1 VSVQVPAHGGMAWR
15 VVADASHGGADIAAA
30 SADTPP
36 PTLGPLAPPRA
47 DGDVEVRGDFEVA
60 GTAPGATQVRL
71 VVDGDLARALPV
83 PVRRG
88 RWRARVDTAAMVDP
102 AVSHRLVAWVP
113 EAGNTS
119 APRLFRVSRP
129 WQVLAEADDPAG
141 DDTGPAGR
149 YRYPTDWQARTLD
162 LRHVRVEGSGGALR
176 ITLTMAAT
184 STLWN
189 PPNGFDHLAVNVYIA
204 LPGQA
209 AETVAVAAMPAQ
221 NAVLPDGLRWNRRL
235 RVHGWSNA
243 LFSSVGAGPAADGT
257 PTVPAAAIAVDR
269 AANTLQF
276 TLAPAALGGASLSGA
291 RVFVTTW
298 DYDGGYRPLR
308 AEAAGSQF
316 GGGDGAR
323 DPLWMDA
330 SPVLRLP

>member
-15 VVADASHGGADIAAA
+15 VVAGATPV
-30 SADTPP
+30 SAGAGSPL
-36 PTLGPLAPPRA
+36 PTLEPIAPARA
-47 DGDVEVRGDFEVA
+47 DGDVEVRGDFEVG
-60 GTAPGATQVRL
+60 GTAPGITQVRL
-71 VVDGDLARALPV
+71 VVDGDLARAQLV

-88 RWRARVDTAAMVDP
+88 RWHARVDTAAMVDP
-102 AVSHRLVAWVP
+102 TVSHRIVAWAP
-113 EAGNTS
+113 DAGRAS

-149 YRYPTDWQARTLD
+149 YTYPTDWQARTLD

-176 ITLTMAAT
+176 ITLSMAAT

-204 LPGQA
+204 LPGKA
-209 AETVAVAAMPAQ
+209 AEAVAAAAMPAQ
-221 NAVLPDGLRWNRRL
+221 NGVLPDGLRWNRRL

-243 LFSSVGAGPAADGT
+243 LFSSVGAGPASDGT

-276 TLAPAALGGASLSGA
+276 NLAPAALGGASLSGA